1 MQYKITKI
9 TKNEKSQES
18 YKVIP
23 ENHSRSTSN
32 WTLEVSTYIDLE
44 TEIKEG
50 LQMQIFSLF
59 LSITHI
65 FINNNN

>member
-9 TKNEKSQES
+9 TQNQKSQES

-23 ENHSRSTSN
+23 ENHNCSTSN
-32 WTLEVSTYIDLE
+32 GTLEVSTYIDLE

-50 LQMQIFSLF
+50 RQMQIVSFF
-59 LSITHI
+59 LSTTHI
-65 FINNNN
+65 FNNNN